1 MTPETQRRASLRP
14 WLTHAAA
21 VLAGMAVGAIVGHS
35 TLADADSMGKSF
47 DREPLGHAMWLAY
60 SWGSDEDAAVL
71 LRQYAARLRADP
83 SDDPLS
89 GPYELAYAEF
99 RRAIVEHRSRAE
111 LLELCAS
118 VPKCRPEKLDELVA
132 KLAAGR
138 KVASVAPQGGLSKT
152 RSAPVMAPR

>member
-1 MTPETQRRASLRP
+1 MALETQRRASLRP

-21 VLAGMAVGAIVGHS
+21 VLVGMAVGALVGRS
-35 TLADADSMGKSF
+35 TVADAEAMGKTF

-60 SWGSDEDAAVL
+60 SWGSDEDAAAL
-71 LRQYAARLRADP
+71 LRQYTARLRADP

-99 RRAIVEHRSRAE
+99 RRAIVEHRSRAG

-138 KVASVAPQGGLSKT
+138 KVQDDHP
-152 RSAPVMAPR
+152 